1 MTDKSDYDE
10 ELSAEELESERKG
23 EGLVIESTSQ
33 VIVNF
38 WRTKLHDATIG
49 VKQMQQ
55 YRSRSRKWN
64 KGMEPRGEVNF
75 KTKDKKDGKQGKLTV
90 GFNTDFYD
98 DLENSAYGKRHEPA
112 DLYKRI
118 SIRLFTELKDKKGGN
133 WAGSLEQSITES
145 IANSVAQG
153 KPLPVFIIDIPRYEY
168 LIRLVRGRTI
178 MGHHYNFAM
187 IPDKD
192 WSYSLPKQVRFFS
205 IESKKVALGLDFNVK
220 EIGGMNDGKAV
231 AEVDEKKMDIGGKWV
246 LKIKDPSLEENHVFK
261 HVMILFCCL
270 CKYLDEV
277 NDCTEK
283 LYKTAQESGKFLDTI
298 YEELSYFKNPR
309 YRK

>member
-1 MTDKSDYDE
+1 MSEYEE
-10 ELSAEELESERKG
+10 ELSQEDLKAEQTG
-23 EGLVIESTSQ
+23 EGLVIESTAQ
-33 VIVNF
+33 VIINF

-49 VKQMQQ
+49 VKQMEQ

-64 KGMEPRGEVNF
+64 KGMQPRGEVTF

-98 DLENSAYGKRHEPA
+98 LSDSAYAKRHDPT

-118 SIRLFTELKDKKGGN
+118 SIRLFTELAKGKGGN
-133 WAGSLEQSITES
+133 WAGSLEQSITETISNS
-145 IANSVAQG
+145 IAQG
-153 KPLPVFIIDIPRYEY
+153 KPLPVFILDIPRYEY

-178 MGHHYNFAM
+178 VGHHYNFAL
-187 IPDKD
+187 IPDKE

-205 IESKKVALGLDFNVK
+205 IESKKVAVGLDFNVK

-246 LKIKDPSLEENHVFK
+246 LSIKDPSLESNHVFK

-277 NDCTEK
+277 NSQTEK
-283 LYKTAQESGKFLDTI
+283 LYKMVQEKGKFLDTI
-298 YEELSYFKNPR
+298 NEELSYFRNPR